1 MSIDLLRAKL
11 ATKQNWIRTKYE
23 CYEQK
28 RQPLDPSPVVPAKE
42 KNSYNT
48 TLGWC
53 TQAVDDLA
61 NRLIVDSLEND
72 NFGMWDIFQQNNK
85 DILFDSAIKSALISA
100 CSFVYV
106 VESEDGVKLQL
117 IDGRNATGVID
128 PSTFLLKEGYAIL
141 DTDEYG
147 TPILEAYFTP
157 FETVFFS
164 KSTHSEI
171 HIANKTGYP
180 LLVPII
186 YRPDADRRPFGQSRI
201 SKAMMDIQDKARYT
215 VTCMEVAREF
225 GAFPQKYIVGL
236 SQDAEFDTLK
246 NAYKTFLA
254 IDKDGDGDKP
264 VVGQF
269 TQISLSSYLAQL
281 QEYRTEFDKA
291 AGLDAKEHLEII
303 ATGAQR
309 TFGAGLLN
317 VGLVSASLRDGAHY
331 NRSVLHE
338 TQVIWKPVYAMD
350 TQSISTFG
358 DGIIKINQ
366 AVPNALSAKSIRL
379 LTGLPIEEN
388 ATSVNP
394 NAEQEAPEMED
405 NSPDEIEQMLDDF
418 LAEIEAM

>member
-1 MSIDLLRAKL
+1 MSLELLRAKL
-11 ATKQNWIRTKYE
+11 GQKQTWIRRKYE

-28 RQPLDPSPVVPAKE
+28 HSSLDPSPIVPVAE
-42 KNSYNT
+42 KNNYNS

-72 NFGMWDIFQQNNK
+72 NYGMWDIFEMNNR
-85 DILFDSAIKSALISA
+85 DILFDSAFRSSLISA

-106 VESEDGVKLQL
+106 IESDDGIQLQL
-117 IDGRNATGVID
+117 IDGRNATGTID
-128 PSTFLLKEGYAIL
+128 PSTFLLKEGYAVL
-141 DTDEYG
+141 DVDDNNI
-147 TPILEAYFTP
+147 PVLEAYFLPT
-157 FETVFFS
+157 ETVYFD
-164 KSTHSEI
+164 KRKKAEI
-171 HIANKTGYP
+171 HIANPTGYP

-215 VTCMEVAREF
+215 ITCMEVAREF
-225 GAFPQKYIVGL
+225 GAFPQKYVVGL
-236 SQDAEFDTLK
+236 SQDAEFDTVK
-246 NAYKTFLA
+246 NAYKTILA

-281 QEYRTEFDKA
+281 QEYRAEFDKA

-309 TFGAGLLN
+309 TFGSGLLN
-317 VGLVSASLRDGAHY
+317 VGLVSASLRDQTRY
-331 NRSVLHE
+331 SRTLLHN
-338 TQVIWKPVYAMD
+338 TNVIWKPIYAMD

-366 AVPNALSAKSIRL
+366 AVPDAISAKTIQL
-379 LTGLPIEEN
+379 LTGLPIE
-388 ATSVNP
+388 VK
-394 NAEQEAPEMED
+394 
-405 NSPDEIEQMLDDF
+405 
-418 LAEIEAM
+418 